1 MYCRNCGNQID
12 DKADVCMG
20 CGCKPLKANKFCQN
34 CGAETSEHQEVCIKC
49 GVKLSNS
56 DVLSGFSGGTRQ
68 KVVAALLAFF
78 LGAIGIH
85 DFYLGYTGRG
95 VVKIILTITVFG
107 AIVSEIW
114 SLVDFITI
122 LTGSKRDASGHAL
135 I

>member
-1 MYCRNCGNQID
+1 
-12 DKADVCMG
+12 MG

-122 LTGSKRDASGHAL
+122 LTSSKRDASGHAL